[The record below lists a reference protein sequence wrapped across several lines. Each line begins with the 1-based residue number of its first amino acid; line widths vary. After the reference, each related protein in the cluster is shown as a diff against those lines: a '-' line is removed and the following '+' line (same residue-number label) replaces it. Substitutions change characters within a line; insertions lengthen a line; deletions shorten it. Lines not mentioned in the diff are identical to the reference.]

1 MIELQPAKFRGETTP
16 LCWQRDRQ
24 MNQLVISCGAGH
36 LGIVEQEIPP
46 SGEFPMPVKCID
58 LAQVPSSGPHT
69 RRCDWEG
76 KVKLIGYRP

>member
-1 MIELQPAKFRGETTP
+1 MIELHLTKLRGDTTP
-16 LCWQRDRQ
+16 LRWQIDGQ
-24 MNQLVISCGAGH
+24 MKAIVISCSEGH
-36 LGIVEQEIPP
+36 LGIVAGTIHMNGEIAEPI
-46 SGEFPMPVKCID
+46 KCRD